1 MVKDMFALG
10 ATRISI
16 GVQSFDDGLLSFLG
30 RVHSSSQAK
39 RAVELAQIRFDNVS
53 IDLMCGLPGQTEEG
67 FRKDLELALQL
78 GVKHVSVY
86 PLMVEEGTPLFWR
99 VEKGIVHIDEDL
111 GADLMQVAAEVL
123 GDAGMHRY
131 EVASYAFDG
140 FESRHNTAYWTGKPY
155 LGLGEG
161 AVSMR
166 QNALERER
174 LKDGLVV
181 ESLDPFEM
189 AAEDLMLG
197 MRMSRGVSDSMLE
210 DASLLLPDAP
220 LAFCGL
226 ESDGLVEHC
235 GSRWIPTEKGWL
247 FGNLLYGRLLDLAP

>member
-1 MVKDMFALG
+1 MY
-10 ATRISI
+10 
-16 GVQSFDDGLLSFLG
+16 
-30 RVHSSSQAK
+30 K
-39 RAVELAQIRFDNVS
+39 RQ
-53 IDLMCGLPGQTEEG
+53 
-67 FRKDLELALQL
+67 
-78 GVKHVSVY
+78 
-86 PLMVEEGTPLFWR
+86 
-99 VEKGIVHIDEDL
+99 
-111 GADLMQVAAEVL
+111 EVL

-210 DASLLLPDAP
+210 D
-220 LAFCGL
+220 C
-226 ESDGLVEHC
+226 
-235 GSRWIPTEKGWL
+235 
-247 FGNLLYGRLLDLAP
+247 LLYTSRCV